1 MSIKQFLEPYE
12 IIKELGKGG
21 FSIVYLAKE
30 KATGRLVAIK
40 VIEKDD
46 ENTTALKTELSIQ
59 REFESPY
66 IVNILSYFEDESHFL
81 LVIEYVN
88 GGELFDAIVNNGAY
102 SEFDAAKMVQ
112 QILIGLKV
120 LHDNNVIHRDLK
132 PENLLISVDDA
143 TGETTVKISD
153 FGLAG
158 IFSDEK
164 ISQYCGTEGYAA
176 PEIMNNVP
184 YDSSVDIWSL
194 GVIVYILLCGFR
206 PFESDDRYELYQQ
219 VTSGKVEFPSPEWDD
234 ISKEAIDFVSSMLK
248 IDPAQRITIENALN
262 HPWIAGHA
270 PKVQLGDLRNHL
282 KKFNLNRKLKR
293 VANATKAAIMFKK
306 LSLLD
311 KK

>member
-1 MSIKQFLEPYE
+1 MSFQDFLAPYE
-12 IIKELGKGG
+12 ILKELGKGG

-30 KATGRLVAIK
+30 RATGKLVAIK
-40 VIEKDD
+40 VIDKDVD
-46 ENTTALKTELSIQ
+46 NENAPKTEFSIQ

-66 IVNILSYFEDESHFL
+66 IVNILSYYEDESHFL

-88 GGELFDAIVNNGAY
+88 GGELFDAIVNEGAY
-102 SEFDAAKMVQ
+102 SEFDAAKLVQ

-132 PENLLISVDDA
+132 PENLLLSIDEK

-219 VTSGKVEFPSPEWDD
+219 VTSGTVEFPSPEWDE
-234 ISKEAIDFVSSMLK
+234 ISKEAIDFISQMLK
-248 IDPAQRITIENALN
+248 IDPTKRITIEDALN

-270 PKVQLGDLRNHL
+270 PKIQLGDLRQHL
-282 KKFNLNRKLKR
+282 KKFNLKRKLKR
-293 VANATKAAIMFKK
+293 VANATKAAILFKK
-306 LSLLD
+306 ISLL
-311 KK
+311 

>member
-1 MSIKQFLEPYE
+1 MSFQDFLAPYE
-12 IIKELGKGG
+12 ILKELGKGG

-30 KATGRLVAIK
+30 RATGKLVAIK
-40 VIEKDD
+40 VIDKDVD
-46 ENTTALKTELSIQ
+46 NENALKTEFSIQ

-66 IVNILSYFEDESHFL
+66 IVNILSYYEDESHFL

-88 GGELFDAIVNNGAY
+88 GGELFDAIVNEGAY
-102 SEFDAAKMVQ
+102 SEFDAAKLVQ

-132 PENLLISVDDA
+132 PENLLLSIDEK

-219 VTSGKVEFPSPEWDD
+219 VTSGTVEFPSPEWDE
-234 ISKEAIDFVSSMLK
+234 ISKEAIDFISQMLK
-248 IDPAQRITIENALN
+248 IDPTKRITIEDALN

-270 PKVQLGDLRNHL
+270 PKIQLGDLRQHL
-282 KKFNLNRKLKR
+282 KKFNLKRKLKR
-293 VANATKAAIMFKK
+293 VANATKAAILFKK
-306 LSLLD
+306 ISLL
-311 KK
+311 